1 MTRYSAGFKGPML
14 PAASPR
20 VSAQTAGTPAGT
32 LSPKGAMTGGGRP
45 APIRQV
51 LPMST
56 APTRPMSTAP
66 TRPMSTAPTRPM
78 STGPTL
84 SPRGAMTGGG
94 RPAPVSPMKKGGA
107 IAKKAALKKR

>member
-20 VSAQTAGTPAGT
+20 VSAQTAGTPAG
-32 LSPKGAMTGGGRP
+32 
-45 APIRQV
+45 
-51 LPMST
+51 
-56 APTRPMSTAP
+56 
-66 TRPMSTAPTRPM
+66 
-78 STGPTL
+78 TL

>member
-45 APIRQV
+45 AP
-51 LPMST
+51 
-56 APTRPMSTAP
+56 TRPMSTAP
-66 TRPMSTAPTRPM
+66 TRPMSTGPTKPM

-94 RPAPVSPMKKGGA
+94 RPAPISPMKKGGA